1 MSGGGSGGRGGPGPI
16 PPRWLLCPRKSNTL
30 IGDKF
35 LAFKTPLSSRFD
47 DQVPPEHR
55 FSPAMLFASM
65 KSYKVKIGLWIDLT
79 NTSRFY
85 NESEIKQEGA
95 RYLKINCRGHGECP
109 SVDQV
114 NTFVDI
120 CDRFI
125 RKNPLEI
132 IAVHCTHGFNRTGFL
147 ISSYFIMKNDWAIDY
162 AISAFAK
169 ARHPGIYKADYLC
182 ELYSRSGD
190 DPNDAPPAPEL
201 PDWCHED
208 SFVDDDDESIG
219 GGGGGGGGRGK
230 KREKNKKNPTFM
242 EGVSGVYP
250 ITVQPKLSEIQRRIQ
265 QLCNWSGTG
274 FPGCQPVSMDQE
286 NLSFL
291 RDKPYK
297 VSWKADGTRYMML
310 ISGRKEVYLADRD
323 NSIFQAPEVEFRQ
336 KFDLMV
342 HMSDTLVDGEM
353 VIDTNPKTGE
363 KIPRYLI
370 YDAVQIQ
377 GRDIINDTFQMRYER
392 IMTDIICPRNAAIEK
407 GLLNKQKEPFS
418 VRRKDFWDANEHYT
432 QKLLS
437 ESFQSKLCHE
447 PDGLVFQPECD
458 PYIPGRCDL
467 VLKWKPASHNS
478 VDFKLKIVK
487 KGGLGLLPTTEGD
500 LYVGGLDA
508 PFATIK
514 PTKGLKEYN
523 NKIIECKY
531 ENNKWVF
538 MRERTDKS
546 FPNSYTTAMAVCNSI
561 SNPVTEDDLLKFIH
575 AQGYKKADK
584 ELMPPPPAKRPRMM

>member
-16 PPRWLLCPRKSNTL
+16 PPRWLLCPRKSHTL

-85 NESEIKQEGA
+85 NEAEIKQEGA

-230 KREKNKKNPTFM
+230 KREKKQEKPHLHGGSFWC
-242 EGVSGVYP
+242 
-250 ITVQPKLSEIQRRIQ
+250 LSHH
-265 QLCNWSGTG
+265 S
-274 FPGCQPVSMDQE
+274 SA
-286 NLSFL
+286 
-291 RDKPYK
+291 
-297 VSWKADGTRYMML
+297 KA
-310 ISGRKEVYLADRD
+310 V
-323 NSIFQAPEVEFRQ
+323 
-336 KFDLMV
+336 
-342 HMSDTLVDGEM
+342 
-353 VIDTNPKTGE
+353 
-363 KIPRYLI
+363 
-370 YDAVQIQ
+370 
-377 GRDIINDTFQMRYER
+377 
-392 IMTDIICPRNAAIEK
+392 
-407 GLLNKQKEPFS
+407 
-418 VRRKDFWDANEHYT
+418 
-432 QKLLS
+432 
-437 ESFQSKLCHE
+437 
-447 PDGLVFQPECD
+447 
-458 PYIPGRCDL
+458 
-467 VLKWKPASHNS
+467 
-478 VDFKLKIVK
+478 
-487 KGGLGLLPTTEGD
+487 
-500 LYVGGLDA
+500 
-508 PFATIK
+508 
-514 PTKGLKEYN
+514 
-523 NKIIECKY
+523 
-531 ENNKWVF
+531 
-538 MRERTDKS
+538 
-546 FPNSYTTAMAVCNSI
+546 
-561 SNPVTEDDLLKFIH
+561 
-575 AQGYKKADK
+575 
-584 ELMPPPPAKRPRMM
+584 

>member
-1 MSGGGSGGRGGPGPI
+1 M
-16 PPRWLLCPRKSNTL
+16 
-30 IGDKF
+30 
-35 LAFKTPLSSRFD
+35 
-47 DQVPPEHR
+47 
-55 FSPAMLFASM
+55 
-65 KSYKVKIGLWIDLT
+65 
-79 NTSRFY
+79 
-85 NESEIKQEGA
+85 
-95 RYLKINCRGHGECP
+95 
-109 SVDQV
+109 
-114 NTFVDI
+114 
-120 CDRFI
+120 
-125 RKNPLEI
+125 
-132 IAVHCTHGFNRTGFL
+132 
-147 ISSYFIMKNDWAIDY
+147 
-162 AISAFAK
+162 
-169 ARHPGIYKADYLC
+169 
-182 ELYSRSGD
+182 
-190 DPNDAPPAPEL
+190 
-201 PDWCHED
+201 
-208 SFVDDDDESIG
+208 
-219 GGGGGGGGRGK
+219 
-230 KREKNKKNPTFM
+230 
-242 EGVSGVYP
+242 
-250 ITVQPKLSEIQRRIQ
+250 
-265 QLCNWSGTG
+265 
-274 FPGCQPVSMDQE
+274 
-286 NLSFL
+286 
-291 RDKPYK
+291 
-297 VSWKADGTRYMML
+297 
-310 ISGRKEVYLADRD
+310 ADRD

-363 KIPRYLI
+363 KTPRYLI

-458 PYIPGRCDL
+458 PYVPGRCDL
-467 VLKWKPASHNS
+467 VLKWKPPSHNS

-487 KGGLGLLPTTEGD
+487 KGGVGLLPTTEGD

-508 PFATIK
+508 PFSTIK

-561 SNPVTEDDLLKFIH
+561 SNPVTEADLLKFIH

-584 ELMPPPPAKRPRMM
+584 ELMPPPPAKRPRMQ